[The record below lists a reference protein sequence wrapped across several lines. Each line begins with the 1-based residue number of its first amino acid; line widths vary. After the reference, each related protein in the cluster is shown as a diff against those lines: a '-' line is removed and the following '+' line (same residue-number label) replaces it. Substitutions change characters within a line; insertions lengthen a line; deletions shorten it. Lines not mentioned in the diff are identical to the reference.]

1 LLRAGI
7 IDFDTA
13 LGYSTNPGNF
23 RLEVADLLDAAAKDS
38 NRAPTEVEVER

>member
-7 IDFDTA
+7 IDSDTA

-23 RLEVADLLDAAAKDS
+23 RLELADLLDAAAKDS
-38 NRAPTEVEVER
+38 DRAPTGVEVER